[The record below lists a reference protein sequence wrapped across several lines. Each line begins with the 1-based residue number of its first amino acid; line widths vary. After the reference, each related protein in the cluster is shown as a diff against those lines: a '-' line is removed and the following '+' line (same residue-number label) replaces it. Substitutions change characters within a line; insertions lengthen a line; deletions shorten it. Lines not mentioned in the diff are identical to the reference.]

1 MIVEPLEL
9 GEDGALPGPL
19 LTELTELYASN
30 REFQQ
35 LSGDFPD
42 PDDIRP
48 EQVAASLAEELA
60 HPDTEVLVAR
70 SAGHVI
76 GVSVTRSHRPD
87 PDAQDPSPVEA
98 GGPDPWFGLLM
109 VHARDHRV
117 GFGRELAEIVE
128 QRFRQAGRE
137 GVRLAVP
144 DDNTRAVAFWTAL
157 GYEEIDRRPDRRA
170 GRDRVV
176 LRKSLRPPAS

>member
-1 MIVEPLEL
+1 MIVEPLDVRE
-9 GEDGALPGPL
+9 GGSLPGPL

-60 HPDTEVLVAR
+60 HPDAEVLIAR

-76 GVSVTRSHRPD
+76 GVSVTRSHHPTD
-87 PDAQDPSPVEA
+87 PDD
-98 GGPDPWFGLLM
+98 PDPWIGLLM

-128 QRFRQAGRE
+128 KRFREAGRQ
-137 GVRLAVP
+137 GVKLAVLENNP
-144 DDNTRAVAFWTAL
+144 NAVAFWTAL
-157 GYEEIDRRPDRRA
+157 GYEETDRRKDLRL
-170 GRDRVV
+170 GRDSIVM
-176 LRKSLRPPAS
+176 RKAL

>member
-1 MIVEPLEL
+1 MIVEPLEV
-9 GEDGALPGPL
+9 GAGGALPGPL

-30 REFQQ
+30 REFHQ

-48 EQVAASLAEELA
+48 EQVAASLAEELS
-60 HPDTEVLVAR
+60 HPDTEVLLAR

-76 GVSVTRSHRPD
+76 GVSVTRAHHPD
-87 PDAQDPSPVEA
+87 PDD
-98 GGPDPWFGLLM
+98 PDPWIGLLM

-128 QRFRQAGRE
+128 KRFREKGRR
-137 GVRLAVP
+137 GVKLAVLA
-144 DDNTRAVAFWTAL
+144 DNPKAIAFWAAL
-157 GYEEIDRRPDRRA
+157 GYEEVDRRPDRQR
-170 GRDRVV
+170 GRDCVV
-176 LRKSLRPPAS
+176 MRKAL

>member
-9 GEDGALPGPL
+9 GEEGALPGPL

-30 REFQQ
+30 QEFLQ

-42 PDDIRP
+42 PEDVLP

-60 HPDTEVLVAR
+60 RPDAEVLLAR
-70 SAGHVI
+70 SAGRVI
-76 GVSVTRSHRPD
+76 GVSVTLAHHPD
-87 PDAQDPSPVEA
+87 PDD
-98 GGPDPWFGLLM
+98 PDPWIGLLM
-109 VHARDHRV
+109 VHARDHRM

-128 QRFRQAGRE
+128 KRFRALGRT

-144 DDNTRAVAFWTAL
+144 DNNHKAIAFWRAI
-157 GYEEIDRRPDRRA
+157 GYQEIDRREDLEP
-170 GRDRVV
+170 GRPSVV
-176 LRKSLRPPAS
+176 MRKPL

>member
-1 MIVEPLEL
+1 MIVEPLEV

-48 EQVAASLAEELA
+48 EQVAASLAQELS
-60 HPDTEVLVAR
+60 HPDTEVLLAR

-76 GVSVTRSHRPD
+76 GVSVTRAHHPGPD
-87 PDAQDPSPVEA
+87 D
-98 GGPDPWFGLLM
+98 PDPWIGLLM
-109 VHARDHRV
+109 VHARDHRA

-128 QRFRQAGRE
+128 KRFRALGRE
-137 GVRLAVP
+137 GIRIAVL
-144 DDNTRAVAFWTAL
+144 DNNPNGIAFWTAL
-157 GYEEIDRRPDRRA
+157 GYEEVDRRKDHRLA
-170 GRDRVV
+170 RDCIVM
-176 LRKSLRPPAS
+176 RKAL

>member
-1 MIVEPLEL
+1 MIVEPLEV

-42 PDDIRP
+42 PDDIRS
-48 EQVAASLAEELA
+48 EQVAASLAEELS
-60 HPDTEVLVAR
+60 HPDTEVLLAR

-76 GVSVTRSHRPD
+76 GVSVTRSHHPED
-87 PDAQDPSPVEA
+87 PDD
-98 GGPDPWFGLLM
+98 PDPWIGLLM

-128 QRFRQAGRE
+128 KRFRALGRQ
-137 GVRLAVP
+137 GVKLAVLE
-144 DDNTRAVAFWTAL
+144 NNERAIAFWSAL
-157 GYEEIDRRPDRRA
+157 GYEEIGRRPDRRR
-170 GRDRVV
+170 GRDCVV
-176 LRKSLRPPAS
+176 MRKGL